1 MSSIIFMFLLVP
13 FVAFLL
19 IGLNLLLDNNDAFAV
34 LLALPITISDDI
46 SIHSLPVNKVC
57 VFNQDKNKLVYV
69 FENEADAAKFLT
81 PNRVAQ
87 FSDDQLKQNKNL
99 QHIRRVINKNILT
112 YTEKGKFF
120 IYKNPG
126 YSSNLS
132 LVV

>member
-46 SIHSLPVNKVC
+46 SIHSLPVNKAC
-57 VFNQDKNKLVYV
+57 VFNHDK
-69 FENEADAAKFLT
+69 
-81 PNRVAQ
+81 
-87 FSDDQLKQNKNL
+87 NKNL

-112 YTEKGKFF
+112 STEKGKFF